1 MPENETDNTRK
12 QSQKR
17 GRRHLMSSL
26 EPPDPAIPEARHP
39 FGLLRRASQSVPFF
53 IEQHVSTL

>member
-17 GRRHLMSSL
+17 ESRHLMSWL
-26 EPPDPAIPEARHP
+26 EPPDPAIPEARRP
-39 FGLLRRASQSVPFF
+39 FGLLTCASQSVPFF
-53 IEQHVSTL
+53 TEQYVST